1 MIDEIRR
8 KKLVDEGQVSPV
20 QRLLVEPREQLF
32 VSLNVL
38 IFAHI
43 SSLLGEETLTGTP
56 DTHAP
61 QADGATLA
69 QSTARSSAH
78 PISQDLSVSQGS
90 QEENGAGSLVDRDVP
105 DVSDYQAKR
114 ARRATDCFSG
124 PERRVASDYQASR
137 AAQSAGYRSGA
148 TL

>member
-20 QRLLVEPREQLF
+20 QRLLVELIELFF

-38 IFAHI
+38 ILIHM
-43 SSLLGEETLTGTP
+43 SYLLGEETITGKP
-56 DTHAP
+56 DTHAS

-69 QSTARSSAH
+69 ASTARSSAH

-90 QEENGAGSLVDRDVP
+90 QEENGAGSLVDREIG
-105 DVSDYQAKR
+105 R
-114 ARRATDCFSG
+114 ASCR
-124 PERRVASDYQASR
+124 ERV
-137 AAQSAGYRSGA
+137 
-148 TL
+148 